1 MWVCWQWWHTDSL
14 IPGVEKLP
22 ERGRGILLLNESC
35 PLNVLGQL
43 AEDPCCHT
51 RHILIARIE
60 KLRAYG
66 GRGGGTGDQGMAGA
80 ELNSFSNIIMP
91 KWLASSS
98 PIGYRLLTFQFHMR
112 TNDIYYNIEGKQE
125 QTELQ
130 TQRDPQGTTFV
141 NTVYLWNK
149 WTD

>member
-1 MWVCWQWWHTDSL
+1 M
-14 IPGVEKLP
+14 E
-22 ERGRGILLLNESC
+22 
-35 PLNVLGQL
+35 
-43 AEDPCCHT
+43 
-51 RHILIARIE
+51 
-60 KLRAYG
+60 G
-66 GRGGGTGDQGMAGA
+66 GGGGTGDQGMAGA

-141 NTVYLWNK
+141 NTVYL
-149 WTD
+149 